1 MDDFSTTHHV
11 PGAFP
16 ETRIALPQKRERTT
30 ALPQIFVTPS
40 SSLRPLDA
48 PARSHM
54 QDIEPPSSQRLVQF
68 GEPNDD
74 IPLPIYPVAP
84 RLEDCPTTQTM
95 DSSLKATPYFDGKLS
110 ITRSDVDAVSDELVD
125 QLAVNA
131 LNVQDHHNPQNN
143 TSQDCASCSSLK
155 TQNTMLKQLVEE
167 VQAERDE
174 ALSSVGSLQRW
185 LYQARRDAGLDVHGQ
200 DLDMAA
206 KIPTTHQFTD
216 FQCDAAPNKKIRTL
230 EAKVADLTEQL
241 HNAGKLLQHNKMK
254 DELMASFETAFTAP
268 PARDAM
274 PPAIPPPYDLSDTA
288 ATLFALSERHL
299 WSCANEVRSVQ
310 NEVLNRLA
318 GLPPSDIDARIGEL
332 RSAIY
337 NEAQARAQ
345 VEEMAKSAERMAAAG
360 AEQAPFDEDG
370 YRMMRSQIERFK
382 YERIRNMV
390 TDFQSTEE
398 HVEEQIKTL
407 DKELSTILA
416 VNVPT
421 PLEKSF
427 SRLYMSA
434 GLLKGYLYELHHLR
448 RNFSMVRSGS
458 GYETVSARLEVL
470 REKLRKE
477 AHRRRQAWALFTTTE
492 AQSPVP
498 TWFDY
503 EEPIFD
509 YAVIAEH
516 SHEYQTTVTVE
527 ESEDDQM
534 GLLTAFSDT
543 VSDGPDELVTYY
555 TSQHFHDY
563 RTAVAVGKPEG
574 SQMGLST
581 AFSETSSDDFDEL
594 VTYYTPQASD
604 DEGD

>member
-30 ALPQIFVTPS
+30 ALPQIFVIPS

-54 QDIEPPSSQRLVQF
+54 QDIEPPSSQGLVQF
-68 GEPNDD
+68 GESNDD
-74 IPLPIYPVAP
+74 IPLPIYPVAS
-84 RLEDCPTTQTM
+84 RHEECPTTQTM
-95 DSSLKATPYFDGKLS
+95 DFSLKATPYFDGKLGT
-110 ITRSDVDAVSDELVD
+110 TRADVGAVSDDCVD
-125 QLAVNA
+125 QPAVNA
-131 LNVQDHHNPQNN
+131 PSVQDHHDPRGN
-143 TSQDCASCSSLK
+143 TSQDCASCSSLE
-155 TQNTMLKQLVEE
+155 TQNKMLKQLVREARE
-167 VQAERDE
+167 ERDE
-174 ALSSVGSLQRW
+174 VLSSVGSLQRW
-185 LYQARRDAGLDVHGQ
+185 RYQVRREPNLDDHGQ
-200 DLDMAA
+200 DLEMAVENHTA
-206 KIPTTHQFTD
+206 HLPIDTLYH
-216 FQCDAAPNKKIRTL
+216 AARNKKINTL

-241 HNAGKLLQHNKMK
+241 HNYEKVRNIVTGLQ
-254 DELMASFETAFTAP
+254 S
-268 PARDAM
+268 
-274 PPAIPPPYDLSDTA
+274 I
-288 ATLFALSERHL
+288 
-299 WSCANEVRSVQ
+299 
-310 NEVLNRLA
+310 
-318 GLPPSDIDARIGEL
+318 
-332 RSAIY
+332 
-337 NEAQARAQ
+337 
-345 VEEMAKSAERMAAAG
+345 
-360 AEQAPFDEDG
+360 
-370 YRMMRSQIERFK
+370 
-382 YERIRNMV
+382 
-390 TDFQSTEE
+390 EE
-398 HVEEQIKTL
+398 HIEEQIRTY
-407 DKELSTILA
+407 DQELNTILA

-448 RNFSMVRSGS
+448 RNSSTVRSGS
-458 GYETVSARLEVL
+458 GYEPVSARLEVL

-477 AHRRRQAWALFTTTE
+477 ADRRRQAWALFTTTE
-492 AQSPVP
+492 ALSPVA

-516 SHEYQTTVTVE
+516 SHEYQTTVAVE

-534 GLLTAFSDT
+534 GSLTAFSDT

-555 TSQHFHDY
+555 TPQHFHDY
-563 RTAVAVGKPEG
+563 RTAVAFGKPEG

-581 AFSETSSDDFDEL
+581 AYSDTSSDDFDEL

>member
-54 QDIEPPSSQRLVQF
+54 QDIEPPSSQGLVQL
-68 GEPNDD
+68 GESNDD
-74 IPLPIYPVAP
+74 IPLPIYPAAS
-84 RLEDCPTTQTM
+84 RHEDCPTTQTM
-95 DSSLKATPYFDGKLS
+95 DFSLKATPYFDGKLGT
-110 ITRSDVDAVSDELVD
+110 TRADVGAVSDDCVD
-125 QLAVNA
+125 QPAVNA
-131 LNVQDHHNPQNN
+131 PSVQDHHDPRGN

-174 ALSSVGSLQRW
+174 ALSSVESLHGW
-185 LYQARRDAGLDVHGQ
+185 LSQARRDAGLDVHGQ
-200 DLDMAA
+200 DLEMAVENHTA
-206 KIPTTHQFTD
+206 HLPINTQYHAARSRKI
-216 FQCDAAPNKKIRTL
+216 NTL

-241 HNAGKLLQHNKMK
+241 SNVC
-254 DELMASFETAFTAP
+254 
-268 PARDAM
+268 R
-274 PPAIPPPYDLSDTA
+274 Y
-288 ATLFALSERHL
+288 
-299 WSCANEVRSVQ
+299 
-310 NEVLNRLA
+310 
-318 GLPPSDIDARIGEL
+318 
-332 RSAIY
+332 Y
-337 NEAQARAQ
+337 NIL
-345 VEEMAKSAERMAAAG
+345 
-360 AEQAPFDEDG
+360 
-370 YRMMRSQIERFK
+370 MMRSQIER
-382 YERIRNMV
+382 YEYEKVRNMV
-390 TDFQSTEE
+390 TGFQSIEE
-398 HVEEQIKTL
+398 HIEEQIRTH
-407 DKELSTILA
+407 DQELNTTLA

-448 RNFSMVRSGS
+448 RDFSMVRSGS

-477 AHRRRQAWALFTTTE
+477 ADRRRQAWALFTTTE
-492 AQSPVP
+492 AQSPVA

-509 YAVIAEH
+509 YAAIAEH
-516 SHEYQTTVTVE
+516 SHEYQTTVAVE
-527 ESEDDQM
+527 ESEDNPS
-534 GLLTAFSDT
+534 GASTASSDT

-555 TSQHFHDY
+555 T
-563 RTAVAVGKPEG
+563 
-574 SQMGLST
+574 
-581 AFSETSSDDFDEL
+581 
-594 VTYYTPQASD
+594 PQASD
-604 DEGD
+604 DEEGD